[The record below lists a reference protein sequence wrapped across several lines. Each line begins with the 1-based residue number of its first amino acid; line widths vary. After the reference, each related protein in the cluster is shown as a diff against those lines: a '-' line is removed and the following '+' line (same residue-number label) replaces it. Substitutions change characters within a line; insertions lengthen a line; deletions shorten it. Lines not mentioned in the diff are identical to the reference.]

1 MVKGFSDM
9 SPAEIEQ
16 VQRWTKAGMTPNAIA
31 ELQGRDPGTINKY
44 IVPATGNQKVAKK
57 VALASEFRA
66 RLVKI
71 NRSRSFART
80 RVEVKK
86 THLKKKQEQKEDI
99 HALHKKRGRPQM
111 TAAGYKKC
119 EQALK
124 RLQIRAKGEKEVTAA
139 MVLEE
144 ANVDYSE
151 QCLRKHFKLH
161 GKPFRKLREKPLLT
175 PEDVEERKKFVRKHG
190 RKTKKSWRRRPHAI
204 IDNKRYQ
211 MFLNAKGRNY
221 VARRTCRGAYRDGKD
236 AVRSDLVKPKKTLKC
251 AVSGILIA
259 AAVVKDKIRMWHV
272 IEGRWTGKKAAQMYE
287 GPLLKS
293 LEKAYPTHAKMVRGK
308 KRHREWS
315 VLEDNDPTG
324 YKSSAGKDAK
334 KKVGIDV
341 FELPPRSPD
350 LNVLD
355 YSLWAEISR
364 RLRKQERK
372 FPCNKVESKSDF
384 IKRLRKTAMGL
395 PKSVVRKAVEDMQR
409 RCKKIE
415 EAKGGLFDE

>member
-31 ELQGRDPGTINKY
+31 ELQGRDPGTVNKY
-44 IVPATGNQKVAKK
+44 IMPANGTQKAAKK
-57 VALASEFRA
+57 TALTCEFRA

-71 NRSRSFART
+71 NKSRSFART

-86 THLKKKQEQKEDI
+86 IHLKKKQEQKEDI
-99 HALHKKRGRPQM
+99 HALHKKRGRPPM
-111 TAAGYKKC
+111 TAADYKTC
-119 EQALK
+119 ERA
-124 RLQIRAKGEKEVTAA
+124 AKGEEEEVTAA
-139 MVLEE
+139 MVLKE

-175 PEDVEERKKFVRKHG
+175 PEDVEVRMKFVRKHG
-190 RKTKKSWRRRPHAI
+190 GKTRKSWRSRPHAI

-211 MFLNAKGRNY
+211 MFLNY

-287 GPLLKS
+287 GP
-293 LEKAYPTHAKMVRGK
+293 
-308 KRHREWS
+308 
-315 VLEDNDPTG
+315 
-324 YKSSAGKDAK
+324 
-334 KKVGIDV
+334 
-341 FELPPRSPD
+341 
-350 LNVLD
+350 
-355 YSLWAEISR
+355 
-364 RLRKQERK
+364 
-372 FPCNKVESKSDF
+372 C
-384 IKRLRKTAMGL
+384 
-395 PKSVVRKAVEDMQR
+395 
-409 RCKKIE
+409 
-415 EAKGGLFDE
+415 